1 MSVGIDPIDKLQL
14 DVAFGK
20 RFEKAWTVRADKR
33 LLVIDDDVDHGSKF
47 SDSEDDEPR
56 ALVVL
61 NEKNKLIVLL
71 AIDHQLIDNHPGGIA
86 DCAVFDENKIEFVEF
101 KTNAYGNSE
110 EAIRDTFD
118 KACGQLE
125 ETLVVFKNQLLAVGV
140 DLFQAMVVECR
151 VVVAHRFPRATATK
165 QDYCLQFASDTNGIE
180 LFFERQVCFV

>member
-1 MSVGIDPIDKLQL
+1 MAVGIPSIDKLQL

-20 RFEKAWTVRADKR
+20 RFQNAWTVRADSR
-33 LLVIDDDVDHGSKF
+33 LLVIDDDAERISKF

-61 NEKNKLIVLL
+61 NENNKLIVLL
-71 AIDHQLIDNHPGGIA
+71 AIDHKLIDNHSGGIA
-86 DCAVFDENKIEFVEF
+86 DCTVFDENKIEFVEF

-118 KACGQLE
+118 KACGQLK
-125 ETLVVFKNQLLAVGV
+125 ETLVVFKNQLLFVGV
-140 DLFQAMVVECR
+140 DLFQSMVVECR

-180 LFFERQVCFV
+180 LFFERQVRFV

>member
-1 MSVGIDPIDKLQL
+1 MSIGIDPIDKLRL
-14 DVAFGK
+14 GVAFG
-20 RFEKAWTVRADKR
+20 RHFDGAWTVRADSR
-33 LLVIDDDVDHGSKF
+33 LLVIDDPFDSVSKF

-61 NEKNKLIVLL
+61 NEKNKSIVLL
-71 AIDHQLIDNHPGGIA
+71 AIDHKLIDNHPGGIA
-86 DCAVFDENKIEFVEF
+86 DCAVFDEVKVEFVEF

-110 EAIRDTFD
+110 ESIRDTFD
-118 KACGQLE
+118 KACSQLK

-140 DLFQAMVVECR
+140 DLFEAMVVECR
-151 VVVAHRFPRATATK
+151 IVVAHRFPRATATK

>member
-1 MSVGIDPIDKLQL
+1 MAVGIESIDRLRL
-14 DVAFGK
+14 DVAFSG
-20 RFEKAWTVRADKR
+20 RFEDAWTVRADSR
-33 LLVIDDDVDHGSKF
+33 LLVIDDETNSVSRY
-47 SDSEDDEPR
+47 SDSEEDEPR

-71 AIDHQLIDNHPGGIA
+71 SIDHKLIDNHPGGIA
-86 DCAVFDENKIEFVEF
+86 DCAVFDEQKIEFVEF
-101 KTNAYGNSE
+101 KTNALGNSE

-118 KACGQLE
+118 KACGQLK
-125 ETLVVFKNQLLAVGV
+125 ETLVVLKNQLLAVGV

>member
-1 MSVGIDPIDKLQL
+1 MSVGINSIDKLQL

-20 RFEKAWTVRADKR
+20 CFAEAWTVRADSR
-33 LLVIDDDVDHGSKF
+33 LLVIDDDIDHVSRF

-56 ALVVL
+56 ALVIL

-71 AIDHQLIDNHPGGIA
+71 AIDQKLIDNHQGGIA
-86 DCAVFDENKIEFVEF
+86 DCAVFDDRKIEFVEF

-118 KACGQLE
+118 KACSQLK
-125 ETLVVFKNQLLAVGV
+125 ETLIVFKSQLLAVGV
-140 DLFQAMVVECR
+140 DLFQVVVVECR

-165 QDYCLQFASDTNGIE
+165 QDYCLQFASETNGIE
-180 LFFERQVCFV
+180 LFFERQVRFE